1 MTTVNNLSQSTRADW
16 SNKQAWSLLLQRA
29 KPFIPFAKDGTIIGG
44 TAAAARLLDPAKRLV
59 GR

>member
-16 SNKQAWSLLLQRA
+16 SNRQAWSLLQRA
-29 KPFIPFAKDGTIIGG
+29 KPFVLSAKDGTIIGG
-44 TAAAARLLDPAKRLV
+44 TVAAARLLDPAKRPV